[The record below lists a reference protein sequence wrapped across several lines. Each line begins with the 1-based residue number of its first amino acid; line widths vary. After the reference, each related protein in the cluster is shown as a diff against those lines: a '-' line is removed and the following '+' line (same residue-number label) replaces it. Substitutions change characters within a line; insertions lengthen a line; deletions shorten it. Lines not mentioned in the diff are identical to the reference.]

1 MNIKEKIGDYTIIK
15 YGEILV
21 YNNEIVQFEL
31 IEENSI
37 FLKIRFDK
45 IDGEKK
51 TINQDLKDNTLTFQ
65 FINLNNDD
73 SYYGIYEPIR
83 IGSLGNGNPLY
94 FNILVHTLN
103 TKYGNRILKY
113 TFLTKD

>member
-1 MNIKEKIGDYTIIK
+1 MDIKEKIGDYTIIK
-15 YGEILV
+15 CGEILV
-21 YNNEIVQFEL
+21 YNNEVVQLEL

-51 TINQDLKDNTLTFQ
+51 KINEDLKDNTLTFQ

-73 SYYGIYEPIR
+73 SYYGIYEPIK
-83 IGSLGNGNPLY
+83 IGKLGNGSPLY
-94 FNILVHTLN
+94 FNVLVYTLN
-103 TKYGNRILKY
+103 AKYGNRILKY
-113 TFLTKD
+113 AFLTKD